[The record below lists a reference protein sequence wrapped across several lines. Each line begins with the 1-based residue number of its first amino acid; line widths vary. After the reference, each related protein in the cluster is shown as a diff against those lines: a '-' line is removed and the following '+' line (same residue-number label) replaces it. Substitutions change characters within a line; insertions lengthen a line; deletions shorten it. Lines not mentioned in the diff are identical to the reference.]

1 MILRKEMLCVC
12 LMAVCKVEGRVQ
24 DVLVWILGNRNMQCV
39 YIKALKGFLVLGWL
53 KTGSLTVKVKVFAL
67 TPCFCC

>member
-1 MILRKEMLCVC
+1 MILREEMLCVC
-12 LMAVCKVEGRVQ
+12 LMAVCKVWGRVQ
-24 DVLVWILGNRNMQCV
+24 DVPVGFWGTEICSVNL
-39 YIKALKGFLVLGWL
+39 KALKGFLVLGWL